1 MATCVSPLL
10 VVLFDPEDVPSAQ
23 VAQQTQ
29 TVEKGMDSRGDDD
42 TKGKGQEKEN
52 KGKDLGG
59 DDDTKGKE

>member
-1 MATCVSPLL
+1 
-10 VVLFDPEDVPSAQ
+10 
-23 VAQQTQ
+23 
-29 TVEKGMDSRGDDD
+29 MDSRGDDD